1 MQSFQEH
8 KENNSLHF
16 FFGGGGGRVN
26 KVYFTF
32 EDSKIEN

>member
-16 FFGGGGGRVN
+16 FLEGGGGEGKQSVLH
-26 KVYFTF
+26 F
-32 EDSKIEN
+32 

>member
-16 FFGGGGGRVN
+16 FWGGGGRVN
-26 KVYFTF
+26 KVYFSF
-32 EDSKIEN
+32 EDSKVEN

>member
-16 FFGGGGGRVN
+16 FLEGGRVN